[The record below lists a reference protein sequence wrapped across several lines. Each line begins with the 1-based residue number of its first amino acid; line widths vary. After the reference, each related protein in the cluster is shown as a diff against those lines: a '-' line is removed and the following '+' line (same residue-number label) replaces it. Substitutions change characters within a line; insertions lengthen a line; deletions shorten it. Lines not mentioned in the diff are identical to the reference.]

1 VRTHVLTYGCQMN
14 EYDTLT
20 IQSELVS
27 GGHELVEAPQDA
39 ELLLLNTCA
48 VRGKP
53 VEKVV
58 SLLGDLRKERR
69 RGRDLAIGLMGC
81 LAQLDEG
88 RSIARKFGVDLVIGP
103 GAITDILPAVEQL
116 ERRRAAAGNRQ
127 PAAAA
132 PGTVGG
138 DPAGDLARDL
148 AVGAGLGDPA
158 GPIEAL
164 RFRDDLALHRTPPP
178 PPGTQT
184 GFVTIMRGCNHRCT
198 YCIVP
203 TTRGPEVSRPLEA
216 IVEEVDAM
224 RNAGVQE
231 VVLLGQ
237 NVNSYGLG
245 DPELPSFAELLRLV
259 AKRGIP
265 RVKFTTS
272 HPMNFTSDVIDAIRD
287 EPNVCDYIHLPVQSG
302 SDRVL
307 RRMARE
313 YRRERYLG
321 IVREIRAKVPDVV
334 LSTDIIVGFPG
345 ETEQDFEQTLTLFD
359 EVRFEH
365 AYTFIY
371 SARPGTPAHRHF
383 DDLPREVKTERLGR
397 LIERQKHWA
406 LEANR
411 RWLGR
416 SVRVLVKERARDGGY
431 VAGHSDQNHTVLVP
445 ADQVRRLGLHAVRVE
460 HATPHALYGV
470 VEGEREDAIPLRLA
484 S

>member
-1 VRTHVLTYGCQMN
+1 MRAHVITYGCQMN

-27 GGHELVEAPQDA
+27 GGHELVDSAPDA
-39 ELLLLNTCA
+39 ELILLNTCA

-81 LAQLDEG
+81 LAQLEEG
-88 RSIARKFGVDLVIGP
+88 QAIARKFGVDLVIGP
-103 GAITDILPAVEQL
+103 GAITDILPSIAAFEQ
-116 ERRRAAAGNRQ
+116 RRAQ
-127 PAAAA
+127 PATT
-132 PGTVGG
+132 PLGTGE
-138 DPAGDLARDL
+138 PLS
-148 AVGAGLGDPA
+148 
-158 GPIEAL
+158 AL
-164 RFRDDLALHRTPPP
+164 RFRDDLVHHVTPPP

-184 GFVTIMRGCNHRCT
+184 GFLTIMRGCDHHCT

-203 TTRGPEVSRPLEA
+203 TTRGPEVSRPLESILHEA
-216 IVEEVDAM
+216 EAM
-224 RNAGVQE
+224 REAGVQE

-237 NVNSYGLG
+237 NVNSYGLH
-245 DPELPSFAELLRLV
+245 DPDLPSFAELLRLV
-259 AKRGIP
+259 ARVGIP

-272 HPMNFTSDVIDAIRD
+272 HPMNFTSDVIDAIAS

-313 YRRERYLG
+313 YRRERYLE
-321 IVREIRAKVPDVV
+321 IVREIRAKIPDVV

-345 ETEQDFEQTLTLFD
+345 ESEDDFEQTLALYD

-365 AYTFIY
+365 AYMFIY

-383 DDLPREVKTERLGR
+383 DDMPREVKTERLGR
-397 LIERQKHWA
+397 LIERQKHWS

-411 RWLGR
+411 RWLER
-416 SVRVLVKERARDGGY
+416 TVRVLVKERSKDGQY

-445 ADQVRRLGLHAVRVE
+445 ADQVRRLGLHQVRVE
-460 HATPHALYGV
+460 HATPHTLYGV
-470 VEGEREDAIPLRLA
+470 VEGEREDAVPLRMA

>member
-1 VRTHVLTYGCQMN
+1 MRAHVLTYGCQMN

-27 GGHELVEAPQDA
+27 GGHELVDAAQDA
-39 ELLLLNTCA
+39 ELILLNTCA

-69 RGRDLAIGLMGC
+69 RGRDLTIGLMGC
-81 LAQLDEG
+81 LAQLEEG
-88 RSIARKFGVDLVIGP
+88 QALARKFGVDLVIGP
-103 GAITDILPAVEQL
+103 GAITDIVPAIEAL
-116 ERRRAAAGNRQ
+116 EERRARTNARARAAAD
-127 PAAAA
+127 PAAAPSEAGAAA
-132 PGTVGG
+132 PAPVE
-138 DPAGDLARDL
+138 
-148 AVGAGLGDPA
+148 A
-158 GPIEAL
+158 GPVQAL
-164 RFRDDLALHRTPPP
+164 RFRDDLVHHLTPPP

-184 GFVTIMRGCNHRCT
+184 GFVTIMRGCDHHCT

-203 TTRGPEVSRPLEA
+203 TTRGPEVSRPLAA
-216 IVEEVDAM
+216 IVHEVEAM
-224 RNAGVQE
+224 HAAGVQE

-259 AKRGIP
+259 ASVGIA

-313 YRRERYLG
+313 YRRERYLA
-321 IVREIRAKVPDVV
+321 IVREIRAKIPEVV

-345 ETEQDFEQTLTLFD
+345 ETEDDFEQTLSLYD

-365 AYTFIY
+365 AYMFIY

-383 DDLPREVKTERLGR
+383 DDMPREVKTERLGR
-397 LIERQKHWA
+397 LIERQKHWS

-411 RWLGR
+411 RWVER
-416 SVRVLVKERARDGGY
+416 SVRVLVKERSKDGQY

-445 ADQVRRLGLHAVRVE
+445 ADQIRRLGLHRVRIE
-460 HATPHALYGV
+460 HATPHTLYGV
-470 VEGEREDAIPLRLA
+470 VEGEREGAIPLRLA